1 MKFTKHGSVRYIGH
15 LDMQRYFQRVNRRAG
30 LKVIYSEGFSPHQ
43 KMSFA
48 MPLSVGYESDAEYFD
63 LEVSEA
69 ESSSYV
75 IDAMNRE
82 QAEGIKVTDCVLL
95 PEKCENAMASVRA
108 ADYIIGFREGY
119 EPPFDMASAIEELEK
134 SDVFTVKKPAKKKK
148 RSGRISKASY
158 NTKTMGSDT
167 HQGNTSQNPSGRGED
182 EAEYSE
188 TDIRPYIYRIKI
200 GDDGCIHMQVSAG
213 SKANVKPEPVLKAV
227 YKKKGF
233 ELPGSAL
240 LITRHELYTCA
251 GDGESLIPLS
261 QAGEAF

>member
-69 ESSSYV
+69 DSSSSV
-75 IDAMNRE
+75 MDAMNKE
-82 QAEGIKVTDCVLL
+82 QAEGIRVTDCVLL

-119 EPPFDMASAIEELEK
+119 EPPFDMASAIEELER
-134 SDVFTVKKPAKKKK
+134 SEVFTVKKPVKKAK

-158 NTKTMGSDT
+158 NTKTM
-167 HQGNTSQNPSGRGED
+167 NSGAKDGRRE
-182 EAEYSE
+182 EEPEYSE
-188 TDIRPYIYRIKI
+188 TDIRPYIYRIKT
-200 GDDGCIHMQVSAG
+200 GGDGCIHMQVSAG

-227 YKKKGF
+227 YEKKGF